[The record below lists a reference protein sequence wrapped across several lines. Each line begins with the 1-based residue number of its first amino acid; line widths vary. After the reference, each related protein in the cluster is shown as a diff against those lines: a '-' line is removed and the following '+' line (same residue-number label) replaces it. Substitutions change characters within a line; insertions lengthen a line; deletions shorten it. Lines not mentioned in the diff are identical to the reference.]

1 MMIHDFNNCCLSDR
15 NGTYGGLAGRKDGVI
30 INGER
35 WIIKYPK
42 TTKGMRNVPISYTTS
57 PLNEFIGSHIYGF
70 LGYPVHET
78 MLGVRNDKLVVACKD
93 FCGDNVRLVEMRTIK
108 NFANEQL
115 SEQLDRT
122 FAGTGDHVINLDE
135 MLLHLQYND
144 ILTAVEGLN
153 ERFWDMCVVDLYI
166 KNGDRNSGNWGI
178 LRIENQ
184 KDAIAPIFDNGGS
197 FIDKAD
203 KEKYLRA
210 IQPDKILESS
220 TNFRTIYGVE
230 KELNNP
236 ESIKQLNAAD
246 FIEHAMQYPEFRA
259 ALKKNVP
266 LIQETQSQIEQFI
279 KDIPEK
285 VGNIDVCAP
294 YQKRYFIE
302 TMRVRVEQL
311 LIPACE
317 KAKKM
322 DLRWDI
328 NHRNNISFNG
338 IARMRSDNI
347 FFEPADTEEIK
358 DFD

>member
-1 MMIHDFNNCCLSDR
+1 MIIHDFNNCQLSDR

-30 INGER
+30 IDGER

-42 TTKGMRNVPISYTTS
+42 KTNGMRNVPISYTTS

-78 MLGVRNDKLVVACKD
+78 MLGLRNNKLVVACKD
-93 FCGDNVRLVEMRTIK
+93 FCDDSVRLVEIRTIK

-122 FAGTGDHVINLDE
+122 FAGTGDHVINLNE

-178 LRIENQ
+178 LRSGNG
-184 KDAIAPIFDNGGS
+184 KDVLAPIFDNGGS

-203 KEKYLRA
+203 KEKYIRA

-220 TNFRTIYGVE
+220 TNFRTIYGIE
-230 KELNNP
+230 KEFNNP
-236 ESIKQLNAAD
+236 ESMKQLNAAD

-259 ALKKNVP
+259 ALKRNIP
-266 LIQETQSQIEQFI
+266 LIQEKQTEIEQLI
-279 KDIPEK
+279 EDIPEK
-285 VGNIDVCAP
+285 AGNIDVCAP
-294 YQKRYFIE
+294 YQKCYFIE
-302 TMRVRVEQL
+302 TMRVRMEQL
-311 LIPACE
+311 LIPAYE

-322 DLRWDI
+322 ELCQDVS
-328 NHRNNISFNG
+328 HQNNIS
-338 IARMRSDNI
+338 SDGTTYI
-347 FFEPADTEEIK
+347 DPDDIPFE
-358 DFD
+358 